1 MERGRD
7 IEIDREE
14 ERETEWEKGGEGG
27 TERERARQ
35 FSTPMLNYHFA
46 HLSFITSAIE
56 IGCFGELI
64 RSFILIR

>member
-7 IEIDREE
+7 IETDREE
-14 ERETEWEKGGEGG
+14 ERETEWEKGGG